1 MLCVGG
7 GVIKE
12 LALGTLPEWILTGGG
27 GGVAWRE
34 AIKLVQATY
43 ERVWGWPWPL
53 IHLGISLSLS
63 HIQRN
68 QQQHDR
74 HRQQD

>member
-1 MLCVGG
+1 MLCVCVG

-12 LALGTLPEWILTGGG
+12 LALGTLPEWILTGG

-63 HIQRN
+63 HPAEPTAA
-68 QQQHDR
+68 
-74 HRQQD
+74 